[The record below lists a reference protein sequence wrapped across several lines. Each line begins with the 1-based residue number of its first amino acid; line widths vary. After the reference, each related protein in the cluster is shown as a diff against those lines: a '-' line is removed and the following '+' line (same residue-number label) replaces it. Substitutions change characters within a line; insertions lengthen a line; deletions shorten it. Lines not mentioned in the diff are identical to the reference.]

1 MINLMHYCCRHEPAE
16 ILEIPNVEERT
27 HLFLEHGEY
36 DELKIRKN
44 AKVQGKAVVLDLHQK
59 NIYAC
64 NRFMIYA
71 LYPEYNLSISLNL
84 TKD

>member
-59 NIYAC
+59 YLRLQPLYDLC
-64 NRFMIYA
+64 A
-71 LYPEYNLSISLNL
+71 LPRI
-84 TKD
+84 

>member
-44 AKVQGKAVVLDLHQK
+44 AKVQGKTVVLDLHQK
-59 NIYAC
+59 YLRLQPLYDLC
-64 NRFMIYA
+64 A
-71 LYPEYNLSISLNL
+71 LPRI
-84 TKD
+84 